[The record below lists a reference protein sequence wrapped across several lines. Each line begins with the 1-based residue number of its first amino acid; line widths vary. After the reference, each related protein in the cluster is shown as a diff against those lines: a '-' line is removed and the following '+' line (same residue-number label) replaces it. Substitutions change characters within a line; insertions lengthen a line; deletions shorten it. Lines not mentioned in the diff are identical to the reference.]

1 MPRQMITLTNFQE
14 IEKSLI
20 DLEKMT
26 FSLEEN
32 REFKL
37 FKDIRINNLYY
48 GFNKYTYDNGKVKG
62 DNSRPICYIYTKDDK
77 YYLSGFKNWTVTR
90 ARRTIKEFINTFN
103 EVATNE

>member
-1 MPRQMITLTNFQE
+1 MTRRMETITNFQE

-20 DLEKMT
+20 NLDKMT
-26 FSLEEN
+26 IFVEEG

-77 YYLSGFKNWTVTR
+77 YYLSGFRNWTVTR
-90 ARRTIKEFINTFN
+90 ARRTIKEFIDTFN
-103 EVATNE
+103 ERATNE